1 MHRIIQRCA
10 WELSVCSMVRLPAVV
25 MLRGG
30 EPDEKIAKNVRLD
43 IEKVREAS
51 CMGRER
57 MNLSHTKSPW
67 RYGRR
72 SHYERR
78 KYP

>member
-43 IEKVREAS
+43 IEKVREARAVWEEK
-51 CMGRER
+51 G
-57 MNLSHTKSPW
+57 
-67 RYGRR
+67 
-72 SHYERR
+72 
-78 KYP
+78 